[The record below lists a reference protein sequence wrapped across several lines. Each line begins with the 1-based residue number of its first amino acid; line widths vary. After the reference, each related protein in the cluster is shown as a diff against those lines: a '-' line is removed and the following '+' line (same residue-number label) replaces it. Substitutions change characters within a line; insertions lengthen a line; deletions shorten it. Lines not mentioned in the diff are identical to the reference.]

1 MSADPDVVPVTVAIP
16 TIGRLEPIRRCL
28 ESLRACVPAPA
39 EILVVDQSH
48 DSELAELVADMVG
61 DRARVV
67 PSHGLGVARARN
79 DGLRAAAHPVVL
91 VTDDDC
97 TVPVEWVGTGHR
109 LTAAHPGAIVT
120 GRVLPVGDPRAVP
133 STKDDPV
140 PADLSS
146 ERRGGWLFGN
156 NMALPR
162 DSVLDLGGFDER
174 FGPEEAAEDN
184 EFCYR
189 WLRAGRPL
197 RYEPSLAVEHHD
209 WRSPDELERLYVRYA
224 RGEGYFYGIEL
235 VKDKETRETF
245 DEDESE
251 RLLRGFLSKALFEAG
266 LYCRA
271 DDRGDPVIQLSPPLI
286 CDQTHFDEIEQILRV
301 VLDKASTLL

>member
-1 MSADPDVVPVTVAIP
+1 MSADLDAVPVTVAIP

-48 DSELAELVADMVG
+48 DSALAELVADVVG

-97 TVPVEWVGTGHR
+97 TVPVEWVGIGHR

-197 RYEPSLAVEHHD
+197 RYEPSLAVQHHD
-209 WRSPDELERLYVRYA
+209 WRSPDELESLYVRYA
-224 RGEGYFYGIEL
+224 RGEGFFYA
-235 VKDKETRETF
+235 KH
-245 DEDESE
+245 
-251 RLLRGFLSKALFEAG
+251 LR
-266 LYCRA
+266 
-271 DDRGDPVIQLSPPLI
+271 RGD
-286 CDQTHFDEIEQILRV
+286 LRMLRFV
-301 VLDKASTLL
+301 VRDVAWGVRALASGLLKGRESWTDSRRGVFKGMPGGLAAGWRVFGKER

>member
-1 MSADPDVVPVTVAIP
+1 MSADRGAVPITVAIP

-48 DSELAELVADMVG
+48 EPALVELVAGVVG

-79 DGLRAAAHPVVL
+79 DGLRAASHPVVL

-97 TVPVEWVGTGHR
+97 TVPADWVGTGQR

-140 PADLSS
+140 PVDLSS

-162 DSVLDLGGFDER
+162 AAVLDLGGFDER

-197 RYEPSLAVEHHD
+197 RYEPSLVVQHHD
-209 WRSPDELERLYVRYA
+209 WRRPDELERLYVRYA
-224 RGEGYFYGIEL
+224 RGEGFFYAKHLRHGDLRMLRFVIRDLAWGVRALGSGLLKGREPWTDSRRG
-235 VKDKETRETF
+235 VFKGMPGGFVAGWRVYGKER
-245 DEDESE
+245 
-251 RLLRGFLSKALFEAG
+251 
-266 LYCRA
+266 
-271 DDRGDPVIQLSPPLI
+271 
-286 CDQTHFDEIEQILRV
+286 
-301 VLDKASTLL
+301 